1 MQNASNFRE
10 FPEVAVKLICQSSFF
25 LSVCLSLYP
34 SISACLSL
42 TYALCLV
49 FPVSLALS
57 HSCSISHLYKEP
69 GAHSSGHSDES
80 VWMKGR
86 SHRPELMLLLHIRNV
101 WNADRLHTVECRTLW
116 CSFAVILCGSDALS
130 SDSQIVCTAVLRSG
144 KKLYY
149 RTITVTATADTV
161 TIITTCPWLLTYCWR
176 MAFSTVHNFAKAKQS
191 PLIQSSLIQYQLKH
205 I

>member
-1 MQNASNFRE
+1 MQATLESFLKLPSNWSVS
-10 FPEVAVKLICQSSFF
+10 PLFF

-49 FPVSLALS
+49 FLVSLALS

-101 WNADRLHTVECRTLW
+101 WNADRLHTVECKTLW
-116 CSFAVILCGSDALS
+116 CSFAVILCGSDALC
-130 SDSQIVCTAVLRSG
+130 SDSQIVCTAVIRSG

-149 RTITVTATADTV
+149 LNYYSHCNCRYCHYYHNLSMTIN
-161 TIITTCPWLLTYCWR
+161 LLLK
-176 MAFSTVHNFAKAKQS
+176 NGIQQS
-191 PLIQSSLIQYQLKH
+191 A
-205 I
+205 